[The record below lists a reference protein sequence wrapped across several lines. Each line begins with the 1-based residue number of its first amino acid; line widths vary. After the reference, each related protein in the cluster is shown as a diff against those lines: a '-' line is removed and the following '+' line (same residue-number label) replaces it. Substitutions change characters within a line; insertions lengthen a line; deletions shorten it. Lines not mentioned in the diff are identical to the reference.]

1 MQIEFDAAKDASNFA
16 KHGMSLAM
24 AADLDWQSALI
35 WSDSR
40 SNYGETRQS
49 ALALL
54 AGRVCFVA
62 FVDRAEV
69 RRIISLR
76 KANNREAS
84 EYVNHA

>member
-1 MQIEFDAAKDASNFA
+1 MTAKDASSCA
-16 KHGMSLAM
+16 KHGMSLAV

-40 SNYGETRQS
+40 SHYGETRQS

-54 AGRVCFVA
+54 AGQVCFVA
-62 FVDRAEV
+62 CVDRAEV
-69 RRIISLR
+69 PRIISLR

>member
-1 MQIEFDAAKDASNFA
+1 
-16 KHGMSLAM
+16 MSLSL

-40 SNYGETRQS
+40 SSYGETRQS

-62 FVDRAEV
+62 FVDRVEA

-76 KANNREAS
+76 KANNRAAF
-84 EYVNHA
+84 EYVNHS